1 MSALELRSLEKAFGG
16 LRVTANVSLSVEPGE
31 RRLIIGPNGAGKTT
45 LFNLI
50 TGELPAD
57 AGSILLF
64 EHDITRVPSR
74 RRAHL
79 GLARTYQIVTLFT
92 GETLLH
98 NVTLSLLGLS
108 RLRWN
113 PLVRLDRQSA
123 LLAAAQQTLS
133 RVGLDHLAE
142 RTLAQTAYGERRRV
156 EIAMALAQNPKVLL
170 LDEPFAGL
178 SSDERRDVQL
188 LLAAIPREV
197 TIVMIEHD
205 MDVAL
210 DFAERITVLHFG
222 KVEVEGTRSEVVA
235 HPRTKEIYL
244 GA

>member
-244 GA
+244 GE